1 MGAWALFLSI
11 SLFPFAACVADS
23 HPEYE
28 PPYGEK
34 LKPKPFKYE
43 YGLHSPS
50 SDAAFSKKET
60 QDERG
65 NVIGEVVVSLP
76 DGRVQTINYN
86 ADHYDGYNAD
96 VKYVGTPEYPPG
108 EQHQNYNAPKFIP
121 VHLKSRPG
129 IPIIQPQPD
138 KVYHK
143 SRPLPSHTNSGFKN
157 FPYRNRQKQNVLQQE
172 FKSIESSESNIPE
185 PVLPLEVKPQEITFE
200 PVKIN
205 PIELPAE
212 VPRTS
217 VQNTRKRP
225 QNFAISS
232 DSESMAEMMAKI
244 TEDLKNINKAKEVSI
259 IIPERNANTQ
269 FTVTNTKAADSMAE
283 MMKKI
288 REDLKKEESKPAR
301 LPSINPQTPP
311 LMVIKSHVMSAPKD
325 KMADI
330 MKRMKENREKNSS
343 KKPMSIKSHIKSP
356 MSIKSHVISAPPV
369 AESMA
374 EIMKKIREDFKNS
387 EQSSKVEL
395 PGAVMTIKSHIKQ
408 APKVMQVMSH
418 VIENPKLSEIST
430 NKPLRDS
437 VVEFM
442 TKVELMQEKENKSNG
457 SIMSV

>member
-143 SRPLPSHTNSGFKN
+143 SRPLPSHANSGFKN

-172 FKSIESSESNIPE
+172 FKSIESSETNIPE

-232 DSESMAEMMAKI
+232 DSESMAEMMAKVR
-244 TEDLKNINKAKEVSI
+244 EDLKNINKAKEASI

-283 MMKKI
+283 MMKKIREDLQTSEKLRIIPEKATFQNRPLAPTKPDKMEEIMKKI

-311 LMVIKSHVMSAPKD
+311 LMVIKSHVMPGPKD

-330 MKRMKENREKNSS
+330 MKRMKE
-343 KKPMSIKSHIKSP
+343 
-356 MSIKSHVISAPPV
+356 
-369 AESMA
+369 
-374 EIMKKIREDFKNS
+374 IREDFKNS
-387 EQSSKVEL
+387 EQSGKAEL
-395 PGAVMTIKSHIKQ
+395 PGPVMKIKSHVKNQETEVSDGMMDIVKKIRQ
-408 APKVMQVMSH
+408 DMQ
-418 VIENPKLSEIST
+418 K
-430 NKPLRDS
+430 
-437 VVEFM
+437 
-442 TKVELMQEKENKSNG
+442 
-457 SIMSV
+457 

>member
-1 MGAWALFLSI
+1 MGPTVIHFLANTQGINMAWALFLSI

-50 SDAAFSKKET
+50 SDAAFSKKDS

-185 PVLPLEVKPQEITFE
+185 PVLPLEVKPQEIKFE

-244 TEDLKNINKAKEVSI
+244 KEDLKNINKAKEASI

-288 REDLKKEESKPAR
+288 REDLQTSEKLRIIPEKATFQNRPLAPTKP
-301 LPSINPQTPP
+301 
-311 LMVIKSHVMSAPKD
+311 D
-325 KMADI
+325 KMEDI

-387 EQSSKVEL
+387 EQSGKVEL
-395 PGAVMTIKSHIKQ
+395 PGPVMKIKSHVKNQESEVSDGMMDIVKKIRQ
-408 APKVMQVMSH
+408 DMQ
-418 VIENPKLSEIST
+418 KSE
-430 NKPLRDS
+430 K
-437 VVEFM
+437 
-442 TKVELMQEKENKSNG
+442 
-457 SIMSV
+457 

>member
-1 MGAWALFLSI
+1 MGPTVIHFLANTQGINMAWALFLSI

-121 VHLKSRPG
+121 VHLKSRPS
-129 IPIIQPQPD
+129 IPIIPPQPD

-143 SRPLPSHTNSGFKN
+143 SRPLSSHTNSGFKN

-225 QNFAISS
+225 QNLAISS

-244 TEDLKNINKAKEVSI
+244 REDLKNINKAKEASI

-283 MMKKI
+283 MMKKIREDLQTSEKLRIIPEKATFQNRPLAPTKPDKMEEIMKKI

-311 LMVIKSHVMSAPKD
+311 LMVIKSHVMPGPKD

-330 MKRMKENREKNSS
+330 MKRM
-343 KKPMSIKSHIKSP
+343 
-356 MSIKSHVISAPPV
+356 
-369 AESMA
+369 
-374 EIMKKIREDFKNS
+374 REDFKNS
-387 EQSSKVEL
+387 EQSGKVEL
-395 PGAVMTIKSHIKQ
+395 PGPVMKIKSHVKNQESEVSDGMMDIVKKIRQ
-408 APKVMQVMSH
+408 DMQ
-418 VIENPKLSEIST
+418 KSE
-430 NKPLRDS
+430 K
-437 VVEFM
+437 
-442 TKVELMQEKENKSNG
+442 
-457 SIMSV
+457 